1 MTTNFTSNT
10 YPAYLALT
18 VLQKIIDGQAL
29 PEAPLSVEIR
39 KPLETP
45 DDEINSFLSDIRAAY
60 NVLNNLEE
68 AARCFAVYQCAPACL
83 NIERLD
89 LVGDLYRFLP
99 KSDVSKLIEAAASD
113 LDSADDRETSADD
126 RETCELFTFDE
137 TQALITDLVNS
148 FIDPL
153 GIKKYFD
160 EDRKNCGAFLLVEAG
175 GPTLYVHWLDEV
187 GAYVTASGRTTS
199 GSETRRLDFEDLEII
214 NDLYF
219 FGSLDI

>member
-1 MTTNFTSNT
+1 LQFIATLFLVSLSVFATIFQSLNGVNTMTTNFTSNT

-83 NIERLD
+83 RNLCT
-89 LVGDLYRFLP
+89 
-99 KSDVSKLIEAAASD
+99 K
-113 LDSADDRETSADD
+113 
-126 RETCELFTFDE
+126 
-137 TQALITDLVNS
+137 
-148 FIDPL
+148 
-153 GIKKYFD
+153 
-160 EDRKNCGAFLLVEAG
+160 G
-175 GPTLYVHWLDEV
+175 G
-187 GAYVTASGRTTS
+187 
-199 GSETRRLDFEDLEII
+199 
-214 NDLYF
+214 
-219 FGSLDI
+219 

>member
-10 YPAYLALT
+10 YPAPLAVAAL
-18 VLQKIIDGQAL
+18 KNIIDGLTL
-29 PEAPLSVEIR
+29 PTAPAAVEIR

-68 AARCFAVYQCAPACL
+68 TARCFTVYQFAPALL

-89 LVGDLYRFLP
+89 LIRDLYRFLSD
-99 KSDVSKLIEAAASD
+99 SDVSKLIHFALGDIDHAEKND
-113 LDSADDRETSADD
+113 TLD
-126 RETCELFTFDE
+126 LFTFDE
-137 TQALITDLVNS
+137 TATFITDLVKP
-148 FIDPL
+148 FIDAL
-153 GIKKYFD
+153 DNKKYFD
-160 EDRKNCGAFLLVEAG
+160 EDGNKYGAYLSVEAG

-187 GAYVTASGRTTS
+187 GAYVTASGRTR
-199 GSETRRLDFEDLEII
+199 GGIVTRRLDIGDLEII

-219 FGSLDI
+219 DGELDI

>member
-1 MTTNFTSNT
+1 MTTNFTPNT
-10 YPAYLALT
+10 YPAPLAVAAL
-18 VLQKIIDGQAL
+18 KNIIDGLTL
-29 PEAPLSVEIR
+29 PTAPAAVEIR

-89 LVGDLYRFLP
+89 LVRDLYRFLSD
-99 KSDVSKLIEAAASD
+99 SDVSKLIDYALGDIDHAEKGD
-113 LDSADDRETSADD
+113 TLD
-126 RETCELFTFDE
+126 LFTFDE
-137 TQALITDLVNS
+137 TQALITDLVNP

-153 GIKKYFD
+153 DIKKYFD

-199 GSETRRLDFEDLEII
+199 GSETRRLGLEDLEII
-214 NDLYF
+214 NELYF
-219 FGSLDI
+219 AGELNI

>member
-1 MTTNFTSNT
+1 MTTNFTANT

-45 DDEINSFLSDIRAAY
+45 DDEINSFLSGIRAAY
-60 NVLNNLEE
+60 NVLNDLEE
-68 AARCFAVYQCAPACL
+68 TARCFVVYQCAPAAL

-89 LVGDLYRFLP
+89 LVRDLYHFLSE
-99 KSDVSKLIEAAASD
+99 SDVKKLIETAASD
-113 LDSADDRETSADD
+113 LDTTEEKDTL
-126 RETCELFTFDE
+126 ELFTFDE
-137 TQALITDLVNS
+137 TAALITDLVNP

-153 GIKKYFD
+153 DIKKYFD
-160 EDRKNCGAFLLVEAG
+160 EDRNNCGAFLLVEAG

-199 GSETRRLDFEDLEII
+199 GSETRRLGLEDLEII
-214 NDLYF
+214 NELYF
-219 FGSLDI
+219 AGELNI

>member
-89 LVGDLYRFLP
+89 LVRDLYRFLSV
-99 KSDVSKLIEAAASD
+99 SDVSKLIDYALGDIDHAEKGD
-113 LDSADDRETSADD
+113 TLD
-126 RETCELFTFDE
+126 LFTFDE
-137 TQALITDLVNS
+137 TAALITDLVNP

-153 GIKKYFD
+153 DIKKYFD
-160 EDRKNCGAFLLVEAG
+160 DERKNCGAFLLVESG
-175 GPTLYVHWLDEV
+175 GPTLYFYWLDNT
-187 GAYVTASGRTTS
+187 GAFLHATGRSTGGTVTR
-199 GSETRRLDFEDLEII
+199 ELDTEDLEII
-214 NDLYF
+214 NELYF
-219 FGSLDI
+219 SGELNI

>member
-1 MTTNFTSNT
+1 MTNFTSNT

-45 DDEINSFLSDIRAAY
+45 DDEINSFLSGIRAAY
-60 NVLNNLEE
+60 NVLNDLEE
-68 AARCFAVYQCAPACL
+68 TARCFVVYQCAPAAL

-89 LVGDLYRFLP
+89 LVRDLYHFLSE
-99 KSDVSKLIEAAASD
+99 SDVKKLIETASSD
-113 LDSADDRETSADD
+113 LDTTEEKDTL
-126 RETCELFTFDE
+126 ELFTFDE
-137 TQALITDLVNS
+137 TAALITDLVNS

-153 GIKKYFD
+153 DIKKYFD
-160 EDRKNCGAFLLVEAG
+160 EDRNNCGAFLLVEAG

-199 GSETRRLDFEDLEII
+199 GSETRRLGLEDLEII
-214 NDLYF
+214 NELYF
-219 FGSLDI
+219 ANELNI

>member
-1 MTTNFTSNT
+1 MTTNFTANT

-29 PEAPLSVEIR
+29 QEAPLSVEIR

-89 LVGDLYRFLP
+89 LVRDLYRFLS
-99 KSDVSKLIEAAASD
+99 KSDVKKLIETAASD
-113 LDSADDRETSADD
+113 LDTTEEKDTL
-126 RETCELFTFDE
+126 ELFTFDE
-137 TQALITDLVNS
+137 TAALITDLVNP

-153 GIKKYFD
+153 DIKKYFD
-160 EDRKNCGAFLLVEAG
+160 DERKNCGAFLLVEAG

-199 GSETRRLDFEDLEII
+199 SSETRRLGLEDLEII
-214 NDLYF
+214 NELYF
-219 FGSLDI
+219 AGELNI

>member
-10 YPAYLALT
+10 YPAPLAIAAL
-18 VLQKIIDGQAL
+18 KNIIDGAAL
-29 PEAPLSVEIR
+29 PTALTPVITEKR
-39 KPLETP
+39 ETP

-68 AARCFAVYQCAPACL
+68 AARCFAVYQFAPACL

-89 LVGDLYRFLP
+89 LVRDLYRFLSD
-99 KSDVSKLIEAAASD
+99 SDVSKLIDYALGDIDHAEKND
-113 LDSADDRETSADD
+113 TLN
-126 RETCELFTFDE
+126 LFTFDE
-137 TQALITDLVNS
+137 TQALITDLVNP

-153 GIKKYFD
+153 DIKKYFD
-160 EDRKNCGAFLLVEAG
+160 EDRKNCGAYVLVEAG

-199 GSETRRLDFEDLEII
+199 GSETRRLGLEDLEII
-214 NDLYF
+214 NELYF
-219 FGSLDI
+219 AGELNI

>member
-1 MTTNFTSNT
+1 MTNFTSNT

-89 LVGDLYRFLP
+89 LVGDLYRFLS

-113 LDSADDRETSADD
+113 LDSADDRET
-126 RETCELFTFDE
+126 CELFSFDE

-153 GIKKYFD
+153 DIKKYFD
-160 EDRKNCGAFLLVEAG
+160 EDGVNCGAYVLVECN
-175 GPTLYVHWLDEV
+175 GPTLYVHWLDEA
-187 GAYVTASGRTTS
+187 GAYITASGRTTG
-199 GSETRRLDFEDLEII
+199 GSETRRLALEDLEII
-214 NDLYF
+214 NELYF
-219 FGSLDI
+219 FGELNI

>member
-29 PEAPLSVEIR
+29 PEAPLSVEIC

-45 DDEINSFLSDIRAAY
+45 DDEINSFLSDIRAAS
-60 NVLNNLEE
+60 NVLNDLEE
-68 AARCFAVYQCAPACL
+68 TARCFAVYQCAPACL

-89 LVGDLYRFLP
+89 LVRDLYRFLS

-113 LDSADDRETSADD
+113 LDSADDRET
-126 RETCELFTFDE
+126 CELFTFEE
-137 TQALITDLVNS
+137 TAALITDLVNP

-153 GIKKYFD
+153 DIKKYFD
-160 EDRKNCGAFLLVEAG
+160 EDGKNCGAYVLVECN
-175 GPTLYVHWLDEV
+175 GPTLYVHWLDEA
-187 GAYVTASGRTTS
+187 GAYVTASGRATS
-199 GSETRRLDFEDLEII
+199 GNETRRLGLEDLEII
-214 NDLYF
+214 NELYF
-219 FGSLDI
+219 AGELNI

>member
-89 LVGDLYRFLP
+89 LVRDLYRFLS

-113 LDSADDRETSADD
+113 LDSADDRET
-126 RETCELFTFDE
+126 CELFTFDE
-137 TQALITDLVNS
+137 TAALITDLVNP

-153 GIKKYFD
+153 DIKKYFD
-160 EDRKNCGAFLLVEAG
+160 EDGKNCGAFLLVEAG

-199 GSETRRLDFEDLEII
+199 GSETRRLGLEDLEII
-214 NDLYF
+214 NELYF
-219 FGSLDI
+219 AGELNI

>member
-39 KPLETP
+39 KSLETP

-89 LVGDLYRFLP
+89 LVRDLYRFLSD
-99 KSDVSKLIEAAASD
+99 SDVSKRIDYALGDIDHAEKGD
-113 LDSADDRETSADD
+113 TLD
-126 RETCELFTFDE
+126 LFTFDE
-137 TQALITDLVNS
+137 TAALITDLVNP

-153 GIKKYFD
+153 DIKKYFD

-199 GSETRRLDFEDLEII
+199 GSETRRLGFEDLEII

-219 FGSLDI
+219 SGELNI

>member
-1 MTTNFTSNT
+1 MTTNFTANT

-29 PEAPLSVEIR
+29 QEAPLSVEIR

-68 AARCFAVYQCAPACL
+68 AARCFAVYQFAPACL
-83 NIERLD
+83 NIERLG
-89 LVGDLYRFLP
+89 LVRDLYHFLSE
-99 KSDVSKLIEAAASD
+99 SDVKKLIETAASD
-113 LDSADDRETSADD
+113 LDTTEEKDTL
-126 RETCELFTFDE
+126 ELFTFDE
-137 TQALITDLVNS
+137 TAALITDLVNP

-153 GIKKYFD
+153 DIKKYFD
-160 EDRKNCGAFLLVEAG
+160 DERKNCGAFLLVEAG

-199 GSETRRLDFEDLEII
+199 SSETRRLGLEDLEII
-214 NDLYF
+214 NELYF
-219 FGSLDI
+219 AGELNI

>member
-113 LDSADDRETSADD
+113 LDSADDRET
-126 RETCELFTFDE
+126 CELFTFDE
-137 TQALITDLVNS
+137 TQALITDLVNL

-153 GIKKYFD
+153 DIKKYFD
-160 EDRKNCGAFLLVEAG
+160 EDGKNCGAYVLVECN

-219 FGSLDI
+219 SGSLDI

>member
-89 LVGDLYRFLP
+89 LVGDLYRFLS

-113 LDSADDRETSADD
+113 LDSADDRET
-126 RETCELFTFDE
+126 CELFSFDE

-148 FIDPL
+148 FTDPL
-153 GIKKYFD
+153 DIKKYFD
-160 EDRKNCGAFLLVEAG
+160 EDRKNCGAFLLVESG

-199 GSETRRLDFEDLEII
+199 GSETRRLGFEDLEII
-214 NDLYF
+214 NELYF
-219 FGSLDI
+219 AGELNI